1 MKKLI
6 LALLTYL
13 TLFWASTSQAG
24 LVVVVHQDNPIESLS
39 SRQIMDL
46 YMGRYTAYPNG
57 ATADTTDLPDNSPLR
72 EDFYNRLVGKS
83 VAQIN
88 AYWARLLFTGKAEP
102 PQAKPS
108 EQDVVNYVR
117 ENRSAIAYI
126 KESNLADGLKVV
138 FRFEDPQ

>member
-1 MKKLI
+1 MVVN
-6 LALLTYL
+6 
-13 TLFWASTSQAG
+13 QA
-24 LVVVVHQDNPIESLS
+24 NPVEELS

-46 YMGRYTAYPNG
+46 YMGRYTAYPDG
-57 ATADTTDLPDNSPLR
+57 SSVKTTDLPDNSPLR

-108 EQDVVNYVR
+108 EKDVVDYVR
-117 ENRSAIAYI
+117 ENRNAIAYI
-126 KESNLADGLKVV
+126 MESDVADGLKVV
-138 FRFEDPQ
+138 FRFEDPK

>member
-1 MKKLI
+1 
-6 LALLTYL
+6 
-13 TLFWASTSQAG
+13 
-24 LVVVVHQDNPIESLS
+24 
-39 SRQIMDL
+39 MDL